1 MTVTPHVA
9 VRKRSVCDLVRLAV
23 RPVNSDFDIF
33 IRILPYLNNKCRED
47 ARKLSRPRHGHVYT
61 KTTGS
66 SEAWSIFFS
75 LFFWAVRAQMT
86 VTRPN
91 LRASFE
97 VNLCPI
103 LKTNTP
109 LKRPCNSLNEHDLFA
124 EIQRETTPWRSFEIS
139 RRSAAP
145 WRSFEISRRF
155 AAHHA
160 EKNDSDLA
168 YLAGFVWSQLMSDF
182 KKK

>member
-1 MTVTPHVA
+1 MTVKPHVA
-9 VRKRSVCDLVRLAV
+9 VQKRSVCDLVRLAV

-33 IRILPYLNNKCRED
+33 IRILPYLNNKWRED
-47 ARKLSRPRHGHVYT
+47 ARELSWPRHGHVYT

-66 SEAWSIFFS
+66 SEAWYILLS
-75 LFFWAVRAQMT
+75 FWGHPSPND
-86 VTRPN
+86 RPI

-103 LKTNTP
+103 LKINTP
-109 LKRPCNSLNEHDLFA
+109 LQRPFNSLNEDGLFA
-124 EIQRETTPWRSFEIS
+124 GIQREMT
-139 RRSAAP
+139 P

-160 EKNDSDLA
+160 VSLA
-168 YLAGFVWSQLMSDF
+168 ANRW
-182 KKK
+182 